1 MGELWRSWGENDA
14 TYTDDYSPV
23 VDFLNSDDF
32 RSFGDGLS
40 EIIQS
45 KIKSLKP

>member
-1 MGELWRSWGENDA
+1 MGEYTKRLNDELWRSWGEDDA

-40 EIIQS
+40 
-45 KIKSLKP
+45 